1 VKRLPV
7 ATIAVC
13 LLVLCGSVGCTHPT
27 TSYNEGRAR
36 LISSH
41 DKLLAGDRAL
51 TSEQFDRA
59 SRLYSDANRELFQA
73 IRHFAD
79 AEHNIEADIR
89 VVDDQHSRLSQR
101 PTPAD
106 DRSVRIGT
114 RTVEVD
120 RYYIDSLRAYREAL
134 ALAVVM
140 RSIALTRD
148 GEAHYRSAAKQLILG
163 DQFYEGSQ
171 FAAAETSYRYSEK
184 EFRRA
189 ATRLD
194 EASGFI
200 RTQTAEGR
208 RLAVA
213 AAEGVWENMPLL
225 AAVAGRRSA
234 QTDAYL
240 ATTVGRLT
248 LARQVVAAYKN
259 TKPGNIPDIRIAP
272 LEPLPQVVRSGV
284 NHPRI
289 PSATLKR

>member
-7 ATIAVC
+7 ATSALC
-13 LLVLCGSVGCTHPT
+13 LLVFCGAVGCAQPT

-51 TSEQFDRA
+51 ASQQFDRA
-59 SRLYSDANRELFQA
+59 SRLYSDANRELYQA
-73 IRHFAD
+73 IHHFAD
-79 AEHNIEADIR
+79 AERNIVADIR
-89 VVDDQHSRLSQR
+89 LVDDQHSRLNQR
-101 PTPAD
+101 PTPAQ
-106 DRSVRIGT
+106 DRPVRIGA
-114 RTVEVD
+114 RTVGVD

-148 GEAHYRSAAKQLILG
+148 GEAHYRSAAQQIIFG
-163 DQFYEGSQ
+163 DQFYQGSQ
-171 FAAAETSYRYSEK
+171 FAAAETSYRYSK
-184 EFRRA
+184 TEFRRA
-189 ATRLD
+189 ATKLD

-200 RTQTAEGR
+200 RTQTAEGQ
-208 RLAVA
+208 RLVAA

-225 AAVAGRRSA
+225 AAVARRRTA

-240 ATTVGRLT
+240 AATVGRLT
-248 LARQVVAAYKN
+248 LARRIVAAYKN

-289 PSATLKR
+289 PSAALKK